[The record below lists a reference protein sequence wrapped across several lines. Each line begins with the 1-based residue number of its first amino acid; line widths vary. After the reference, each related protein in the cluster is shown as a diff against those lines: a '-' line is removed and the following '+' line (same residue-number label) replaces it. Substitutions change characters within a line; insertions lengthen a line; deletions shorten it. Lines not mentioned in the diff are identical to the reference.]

1 MKKTFLMVLSGFMA
15 TLSWAQ
21 SDVFVNNIFEDV
33 RFSMHGDY
41 RWTHGTTTS
50 DGCFVVSHDYTGTDY
65 NMEAMSCPKIGL
77 HKTLIN
83 ARET

>member
-1 MKKTFLMVLSGFMA
+1 MLLCGLCA
-15 TLSWAQ
+15 LHLRAQ
-21 SDVFVNNIFEDV
+21 SDIFVNNIFEDT

-65 NMEAMSCPKIGL
+65 NME
-77 HKTLIN
+77 
-83 ARET
+83 